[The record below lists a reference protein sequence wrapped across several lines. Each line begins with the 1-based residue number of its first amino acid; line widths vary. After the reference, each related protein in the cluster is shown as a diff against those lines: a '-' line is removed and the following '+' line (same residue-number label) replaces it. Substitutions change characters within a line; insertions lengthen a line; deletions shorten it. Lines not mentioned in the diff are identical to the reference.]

1 MNINRA
7 LRLLPA
13 LCLIA
18 MLSAC
23 ASLTD
28 LQTELSESIF
38 GREDENPPAELEEI
52 QPSVT
57 AKVLWSARVAEA
69 EGYDFSPVVDGGSV
83 FAVGASGEIV
93 KLDATKGV
101 QQWRVNTGEKISG
114 GVGVGASLVL
124 VGTSKGQVLAYD
136 LAGKLA
142 WKSQVS
148 TEILSAPKA
157 YGDIVV
163 VRAGDSKIFGLNA
176 TDGTRKWVY
185 ERTTP
190 SLSLRSSAGVT
201 IAGNAVFAGFAG
213 GKLVALRLTDGKVGW
228 ESSVAQPK
236 GATEIERIADITSLP
251 IVDGPLVYAVAYQG
265 RIAAVDRSNGKMVW
279 NRDISSFT
287 GINMSDSRV
296 YLSHALGSVY
306 SLEYNTGKTYWRQGA
321 LTNRRLSAPLPVG
334 DYVAVGDVEGY
345 LHFMKRED
353 GSFAGRIQTE
363 SSPVMAQMIE
373 LDSGVVL
380 AQTRNGGLYAI
391 SIK

>member
-1 MNINRA
+1 MIKA
-7 LRLLPA
+7 MKLLLA
-13 LCLIA
+13 ICLISI
-18 MLSAC
+18 LSAC
-23 ASLTD
+23 SSLSDLKTD
-28 LQTELSESIF
+28 ISESIF
-38 GREDENPPAELEEI
+38 GREEENPPAELEDI

-57 AKVLWSARVAEA
+57 AKVLWSARVSEA
-69 EGYDFSPVVDGGSV
+69 EGYEFFPVADIGSV

-93 KLDATKGV
+93 KLDAKTGA
-101 QQWRVNTGEKISG
+101 QQWRIDTNEKISG
-114 GVGVGASLVL
+114 GVGVGAGLVL
-124 VGTSKGQVLAYD
+124 AGTSKGQVLAYD
-136 LAGKLA
+136 LTGKLV

-157 YGDIVV
+157 SDDVVV

-176 TDGTRKWVY
+176 ADGTRKWIY

-190 SLSLRSSAGVT
+190 SLSLRSSAGVV

-213 GKLVALRLTDGKVGW
+213 GKLVALRLSDGKVGW
-228 ESSVAQPK
+228 ETSVAQPK

-251 IVDGPLVYAVAYQG
+251 VVDGPLVYAVAYQG
-265 RIAAVDRSNGKMVW
+265 RIAAVERSSGKMVW

-287 GINMSDSRV
+287 GINVADARV
-296 YLSHALGSVY
+296 YLSHALGSAY

-321 LTNRRLSAPLPVG
+321 LTHRKLTAPLPVG
-334 DYVAVGDVEGY
+334 DIVAVGDVEGY
-345 LHFMKRED
+345 VHLLKRED

-363 SSPVMAQMIE
+363 TSPIMAQMIE
-373 LDSGVVL
+373 LDSGVFL